1 VDHLGEASGDGVKPF
16 DGLVS
21 GSGA

>member
-16 DGLVS
+16 DGVVS